1 MLPFYQLLAHSL
13 TSGLILSVA
22 MTALILVTLYWRPM
36 IWVGD
41 APADVQAAAGPM
53 SEVDRHAKRVAG
65 IVTLGL
71 LLGIVAMSLVRLGQ
85 VKGGALTFTE
95 VALSTFIVF
104 MVFNLVDLLL
114 IDWLLVATVRPR
126 FVVLPGT
133 EQLAGY
139 GDYGFYF
146 RGFLKGIV
154 GGVVLSVLVAM
165 LVVGANALV

>member
-13 TSGLILSVA
+13 TFGLILSVA
-22 MTALILVTLYWRPM
+22 MTALILGTLYWRPM

-41 APADVQAAAGPM
+41 APANIQAAAGPM
-53 SEVDRHAKRVAG
+53 SDSDRRVKRVAG
-65 IVTLGL
+65 IVTLVL
-71 LLGIVAMSLVRLGQ
+71 LSGILVTAMFRLGQ
-85 VKGGALTFTE
+85 LKGGALTFTE

-133 EQLAGY
+133 EHLAGY

-154 GGVVLSVLVAM
+154 GGLVVSMVVAA
-165 LVVGANALV
+165 LVVGVNVLV